1 LALGLE
7 KQKEKFQKE
16 KEKKKKIIL
25 WKLLLSADVKR
36 DVNKRCDKKSNK
48 YVNFNVFSGFQKL

>member
-16 KEKKKKIIL
+16 KKKKRIL

-48 YVNFNVFSGFQKL
+48 YVNFNVFSGFQ